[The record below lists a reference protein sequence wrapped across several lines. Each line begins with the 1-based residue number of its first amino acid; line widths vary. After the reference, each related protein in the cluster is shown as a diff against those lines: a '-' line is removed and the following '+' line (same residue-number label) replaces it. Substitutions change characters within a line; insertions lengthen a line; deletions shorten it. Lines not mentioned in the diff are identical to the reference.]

1 MIVSKMK
8 RRRQVGGYSL
18 MESDLFKTKG
28 SRMVVSIS
36 IRGEE
41 MELQLI
47 EEIGR
52 GAFGNVWKASA
63 IDSDAVFAVKILKGS
78 VAGSFVESE
87 KEAMMMEQ
95 LDTQFVAAVYGCACT
110 ERSMVIAMEF
120 FPLGSLQRVLQTD
133 QLPSNARVP
142 MLLDIAKAMEYLH
155 DMAIIHRD
163 LKPDNVLVC
172 SLDLGVHPMS
182 KFVLFFY
189 ETQTKNTNA
198 SLCTE

>member
-28 SRMVVSIS
+28 SHMVVSIP

-78 VAGSFVESE
+78 VAGSFAESE

-155 DMAIIHRD
+155 GMAIIHRD

-172 SLDLGVHPMS
+172 SLDVNVHPMS
-182 KFVLFFY
+182 KFVLFFH
-189 ETQTKNTNA
+189 ET
-198 SLCTE
+198 

>member
-8 RRRQVGGYSL
+8 RRLQVGGYSL
-18 MESDLFKTKG
+18 IESDLFKTKG
-28 SRMVVSIS
+28 SCMVVSIP

-41 MELQLI
+41 IELQLI

-52 GAFGNVWKASA
+52 GAFGTVWKASA
-63 IDSDAVFAVKILKGS
+63 VDSDNIFAVKILKGS
-78 VAGSFVESE
+78 VAGCFVESE

-172 SLDLGVHPMS
+172 SLDLNVHPMA
-182 KFVLFFY
+182 KFVLFFHVKPMK
-189 ETQTKNTNA
+189 TQKY
-198 SLCTE
+198 CFDTE